1 MQPIQLDEIEDLT
14 AYEKSRPEFRQ
25 RILRLKQTRRVQ
37 AGDKVALVFENRET
51 ARFLIQEMVRA
62 ERLVDPVAI
71 AREIEIYNALLPAAH
86 ELSATLFLEVTD
98 PARIR
103 ADLEQLTGLDDGAC
117 VWIEL
122 AEGDRAYA
130 RFEEGHSEEGRI
142 SAVHCVRFRFDQDQV
157 ARFRE
162 PARACALVVD
172 HPRYQARVPISPQT
186 RQSLLEDLG

>member
-1 MQPIQLDEIEDLT
+1 MRPIQLDEIEDLT
-14 AYEKSRPEFRQ
+14 TYEKSRPEFRQ

-37 AGDKVALVFENRET
+37 AGEKVSLVFEHRET
-51 ARFLIQEMVRA
+51 ARFQIQEMVRA

-71 AREIEIYNALLPAAH
+71 AHEIEIYNALLPGAH

-103 ADLEQLTGLDDGAC
+103 TDLEQLIGLDNGAC

-122 AEGDRAYA
+122 EDGDRAYA
-130 RFEEGHSEEGRI
+130 RFEAGHSEEGRI
-142 SAVHCVRFRFDQDQV
+142 SAVHCVRFPFEQEQV

-162 PARACALVVD
+162 PDRDCALVVD
-172 HPRYQARVPISPQT
+172 HPRYQARVRISPPT
-186 RQSLLEDLG
+186 RQSLLEDLV